1 MIPLITLCILLSQIQ
16 FQSSDPITPDGGIS
30 AGWVM
35 VISFGV
41 IGFLILY
48 IMNNI
53 SKANTE
59 AMIAFK
65 DEIKNIHKRIDTR
78 EDEHDALEDKHIELS
93 TKVKLM
99 ESHSKDHAE
108 TIAQVIINKMYAISP
123 PERPFIKSK

>member
-35 VISFGV
+35 VISFGI

-78 EDEHDALEDKHIELS
+78 EDEHDALEDKHIALS
-93 TKVKLM
+93 TKVTFM
-99 ESHSKDHAE
+99 EAHQKDHAE

-123 PERPFIKSK
+123 PERPFIKGK